1 MKMMGMA
8 MHDAMAAW
16 MAGPMAVLMAAP
28 LGHLLAVLAGAALGV
43 LFYAGLWWT
52 VQHAATFRR
61 PGLSVLASM
70 LLRMGLTLGGFYLV
84 AGGDW
89 ARLLLCL
96 LGFVLARLAVTWLTR
111 LTPMADG
118 QVRAAAGGPHAP

>member
-1 MKMMGMA
+1 MA

-16 MAGPMAVLMAAP
+16 MAGPMAAP
-28 LGHLLAVLAGAALGV
+28 LGHVLAVLAGAALGV

-70 LLRMGLTLGGFYLV
+70 LLRMGLALGGFYLV

-89 ARLLLCL
+89 TRLLLCL

-111 LTPMADG
+111 LPCMAGG
-118 QVRAAAGGPHAP
+118 QVRAAAGGQHAP